1 MPGRIT
7 LVDHDL
13 ESLGAWEPL
22 FSDPMGQ
29 SNVMT
34 RSRSVGLVLSTVLL
48 LSLTVACEGSTDGA
62 TEGRATDSPAPPSR
76 PTAVAPSEQPLL
88 PSSPTELPRFDPPRF
103 RRLLA
108 ELRGTPVVVNV
119 WASWCGPCRV
129 EGPHLAALATE
140 YEGRVQFLGVDI
152 QDQLEPA
159 RAFVREFGWPYPSVF
174 DPTGVIRD
182 DLGFIGQPITV
193 IFDANGRQVFSWSG
207 AITRETLMAEL
218 EAVLS

>member
-1 MPGRIT
+1 
-7 LVDHDL
+7 
-13 ESLGAWEPL
+13 
-22 FSDPMGQ
+22 
-29 SNVMT
+29 
-34 RSRSVGLVLSTVLL
+34 
-48 LSLTVACEGSTDGA
+48 
-62 TEGRATDSPAPPSR
+62 
-76 PTAVAPSEQPLL
+76 
-88 PSSPTELPRFDPPRF
+88 
-103 RRLLA
+103 LA
-108 ELRGTPVVVNV
+108 QLRGTPVVVNV

-193 IFDANGRQVFSWSG
+193 IFDAQGRQAFSWSG

-218 EAVLS
+218 ETVLS